1 MLTTR
6 MAGEASEARAR
17 SAAPRREGR
26 APGGGAARVGPAA
39 VLHLQSTAG
48 NGGVTSLVR
57 GEPRVVQRGLFDAL
71 GNLFGGAGGGGL
83 QQQLAGLAGSA
94 AQSGLGSLS
103 QTIGGPFGE
112 ILGGAAPGLSS
123 AASSF
128 VGGDVSGAL
137 STLQS
142 TGSAAAGPAAQTA
155 MGMLGNAIGGS
166 AGSLV
171 GGLGSSV
178 GEGLSSVISG
188 GNVAQAGMGVLNA
201 AQPGLMGLAS
211 RFLGGI

>member
-6 MAGEASEARAR
+6 MTGEASEARAR
-17 SAAPRREGR
+17 AAAPRREGT
-26 APGGGAARVGPAA
+26 AGGARSVGPAA

-71 GNLFGGAGGGGL
+71 GNIFGGGGDVR
-83 QQQLAGLAGSA
+83 QQLAGVAGNA
-94 AQSGLGSLS
+94 AQSGLGALS
-103 QTIGGPFGE
+103 STIGGPFGE

-128 VGGDVSGAL
+128 VGGDMAGAL
-137 STLQS
+137 GALQS
-142 TGSAAAGPAAQTA
+142 TGAAAAGPAAQTA
-155 MGMLGNAIGGS
+155 MGMFGNAIGGQ
-166 AGSLV
+166 AGSFV

-178 GEGLSSVISG
+178 GQGLSSIISG
-188 GNVAQAGMGVLNA
+188 GNPAQAGMGVLNA
-201 AQPGLMGLAS
+201 AQPGLMQMAS